1 MGARHGVSDRREV
14 VLEATLRVIARS
26 GVDAATHRAVAAEA
40 GVALASTTYHFASKS
55 DLVRQA
61 LELVIERSTATVAA
75 HAAPPGPDHPGE
87 LVDRLVGLADALA
100 SDDRAPLT
108 AQYELLLE
116 AGRRAELRPLAER
129 WNEAYL
135 AGLAEMTT
143 RAGLPRPRLAA
154 EVVSNVIEGGLLNQ
168 LALPQPGFV
177 QGALRDQLQMAVGA
191 SLQDDPGVHL
201 PCHDR
206 GQAEA

>member
-1 MGARHGVSDRREV
+1 VSDRREV

-40 GVALASTTYHFASKS
+40 DVPLASTTYHFTSKS

-61 LELVIERSTATVAA
+61 LELVIERSTAIVAS
-75 HAAPPGPDHPGE
+75 HAAPPGPDGADE
-87 LVDRLVGLADALA
+87 LVERLVALAGALA

-135 AGLAEMTT
+135 GGLAAMTA
-143 RAGLPRPRLAA
+143 RAHLRQPELAA
-154 EVVSNVIEGGLLNQ
+154 QVLSNVIEGGLLNQ
-168 LALPQPGFV
+168 LALPQAGFV
-177 QGALRDQLQMAVGA
+177 ETALREQLGAAVEG
-191 SLQDDPGVHL
+191 LG
-201 PCHDR
+201 R
-206 GQAEA
+206 

>member
-1 MGARHGVSDRREV
+1 VSDRREV

-40 GVALASTTYHFASKS
+40 GVALASTTYHFVSKS

-75 HAAPPGPDHPGE
+75 HAAPPGPDDSGE
-87 LVDRLVGLADALA
+87 LVERLVGLAEALA

-116 AGRRAELRPLAER
+116 AGRRPELRALAER
-129 WNEAYL
+129 WNDAYL
-135 AGLAEMTT
+135 GGLAAMTT
-143 RAGLPRPRLAA
+143 RARLPRPELAA

-168 LALPQPGFV
+168 LALPRPGFV
-177 QGALRDQLQMAVGA
+177 DGRLREQLQAAVDGL
-191 SLQDDPGVHL
+191 S
-201 PCHDR
+201 R
-206 GQAEA
+206 

>member
-1 MGARHGVSDRREV
+1 VSDRREV

-55 DLVRQA
+55 ELVREA

-75 HAAPPGPDHPGE
+75 HAEPPGPDDAGQLVE
-87 LVDRLVGLADALA
+87 RLVDLAAALA
-100 SDDRAPLT
+100 ADERAPLT

-129 WNEAYL
+129 WNDAYL
-135 AGLAEMTT
+135 GGLAAMTT
-143 RAGLPRPRLAA
+143 RAGLARPQLAA
-154 EVVSNVIEGGLLNQ
+154 EVVSNVIEGALLNQ
-168 LALPQPGFV
+168 LALPTAGFV
-177 QGALRDQLQMAVGA
+177 QGSLRAQLQAAVDG
-191 SLQDDPGVHL
+191 LG
-201 PCHDR
+201 
-206 GQAEA
+206 G

>member
-1 MGARHGVSDRREV
+1 MSDRREV

-75 HAAPPGPDHPGE
+75 HAAPPGPDDAGE
-87 LVDRLVGLADALA
+87 LVERLVGLAEALA

-168 LALPQPGFV
+168 LAVPQPGFV
-177 QGALRDQLQMAVGA
+177 QGALREQLQAVMGVA
-191 SLQDDPGVHL
+191 RTPQPGS
-201 PCHDR
+201 
-206 GQAEA
+206 G

>member
-1 MGARHGVSDRREV
+1 VSDRREV

-40 GVALASTTYHFASKS
+40 GVALASTTYHFTSKS

-75 HAAPPGPDHPGE
+75 HATPPGPDDAGE
-87 LVDRLVGLADALA
+87 LVERLVGLAEALA

-177 QGALRDQLQMAVGA
+177 QGALREQLQAAVG
-191 SLQDDPGVHL
+191 HL
-201 PCHDR
+201 
-206 GQAEA
+206 GG

>member
-40 GVALASTTYHFASKS
+40 GVALASTTYHFTSKS

-75 HAAPPGPDHPGE
+75 HAAPPGPDDANA
-87 LVDRLVGLADALA
+87 LVDRLVAVAEALA
-100 SDDRAPLT
+100 SDEGAPLT

-116 AGRRAELRPLAER
+116 AGRRTELRELAER

-135 AGLAEMTT
+135 AGIAGMTT
-143 RAGLPRPRLAA
+143 RARLPRPELAA
-154 EVVSNVIEGGLLNQ
+154 EVVSNVIEGALLNQ
-168 LALPQPGFV
+168 LALPRPGFV
-177 QGALRDQLQMAVGA
+177 EGHLREQLEAAVDG
-191 SLQDDPGVHL
+191 LGP
-201 PCHDR
+201 
-206 GQAEA
+206 

>member
-1 MGARHGVSDRREV
+1 M
-14 VLEATLRVIARS
+14 
-26 GVDAATHRAVAAEA
+26 
-40 GVALASTTYHFASKS
+40 
-55 DLVRQA
+55 RQA
-61 LELVIERSTATVAA
+61 LELVIKRSPAIGET
-75 HAAPPGPDHPGE
+75 HAAPPGPDDA
-87 LVDRLVGLADALA
+87 DRLVERLVELADALA
-100 SDDRAPLT
+100 SDGRAPLT

-135 AGLAEMTT
+135 AGLAEMAT

-177 QGALRDQLQMAVGA
+177 QGPLRDMLQAAVDG
-191 SLQDDPGVHL
+191 LG
-201 PCHDR
+201 R
-206 GQAEA
+206 